1 MRVGAPRPRHSS
13 HGEDKNAAAGNATEN
28 TEEKS
33 GEDVA
38 QSETT
43 NENAAEENADTTEP
57 DR

>member
-13 HGEDKNAAAGNATEN
+13 HGEDKNAATEN